1 MRCEKCYQ
9 TFPDEDQQEDHWC
22 VPHANWV
29 EKGIFDFIVRT
40 IESRNSYKA
49 VAENHLALSGFSSC
63 LAIPVTLLSE
73 TALKSLLALEG
84 HEVRRG
90 DVWGHDLFLLFNE
103 LSTDS
108 KKSIQDIY
116 NGVLPSPFEEW
127 KSTGESL
134 EQVLYKERSS
144 FERWRYL
151 AHNSQEQPTS
161 NPYNL
166 AAVAFAIY
174 SAHVNKTD
182 LPTYPEV
189 N

>member
-1 MRCEKCYQ
+1 MLCGKCCQSYR
-9 TFPDEDQQEDHWC
+9 DEVQLKGHWC

-73 TALKSLLALEG
+73 TALKSLLVLEG
-84 HEVRRG
+84 HEVTRG
-90 DVWGHDLFLLFNE
+90 VVWGHDLFFLFTK

-108 KKSIQDIY
+108 KESIQDIY
-116 NGVLPSPFEEW
+116 DGELQSPFEEW
-127 KSTGESL
+127 KSTEKSL
-134 EQVLYKERSS
+134 EEVLFKERSS

-151 AHNSQEQPTS
+151 AHNSQEQPAS

-174 SAHVNKTD
+174 SVHVNKTD

-189 N
+189 H